1 MKTST
6 EKRTHLLKAIL
17 EQKISS
23 QEQDLLTLQDT
34 DPQEEIN
41 GTTPLAENTP
51 LNATVAMSQRPQHL
65 NTPKNSPV
73 SFEALATLLQ
83 KEIIKSAAALELD
96 EAELKAWLDLQLGVP
111 NTVILNF
118 LRTQRHLQLDPLKG
132 EIGFIQYEDGHWQP
146 FLTIEGCCKLLNQHP
161 QFNGLVFAQSN
172 QLVDG
177 IPEWIECTIYRRDRT
192 IATTVREYYAEVKS
206 DTAPWKKMP
215 CRMLRHRALQQCTRL
230 VIA

>member
-6 EKRTHLLKAIL
+6 DKRTHLLKAIL
-17 EQKISS
+17 EQKIGSPGPVLLKP
-23 QEQDLLTLQDT
+23 QGTKPQD
-34 DPQEEIN
+34 IN
-41 GTTPLAENTP
+41 NGASPLAEHTL
-51 LNATVAMSQRPQHL
+51 LNATVAIAQSPQHH
-65 NTPKNSPV
+65 KSPQNLRA
-73 SFEALATLLQ
+73 SFDALTALLK
-83 KEIIKSAAALELD
+83 KEIAKSAAALELD
-96 EAELKAWLDLQLGVP
+96 ETELEAWIDLQPGVP

-132 EIGFIQYEDGHWQP
+132 EMGFIQYEDGRWQP

-172 QLVDG
+172 ELVNG

-192 IATTVREYYAEVKS
+192 IPTTVREYYVEVKS